1 MKANDFF
8 VFCYLQISFFTNM
21 CVIIPPFPLLLSFC
35 CGSMYCPDPE
45 VGRVECLCV
54 HKCVELI

>member
-1 MKANDFF
+1 MTFLFF
-8 VFCYLQISFFTNM
+8 VICKFRSLQI